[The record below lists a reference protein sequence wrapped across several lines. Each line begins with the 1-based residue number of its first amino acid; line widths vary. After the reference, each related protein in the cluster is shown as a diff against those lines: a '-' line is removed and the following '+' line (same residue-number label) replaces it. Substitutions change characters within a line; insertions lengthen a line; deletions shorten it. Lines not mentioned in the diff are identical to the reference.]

1 MNASLSPGRESRKT
15 PRTTVESISYIN
27 FGSENGGVL
36 SNISE
41 GGFCFHAAHPVQ
53 RAERFRVWFSV
64 KGHRI
69 EADVD
74 LVWTNETR
82 KIGGFRF
89 ISSSAEIYE
98 QIRRVAR
105 STGSGAQ
112 GKSVPSD
119 PQPHV
124 LRAPNTGRS
133 DWTAAPDVRP
143 LLQKFPPQRKG
154 AATGFFRVLRTGL
167 LVTALVGVA
176 LLLNTYRRQFGEL
189 FIQLGE
195 RLGAKPAVQT
205 VSPPPTRPPNP

>member
-1 MNASLSPGRESRKT
+1 MNASVSPGCESRKT

-82 KIGGFRF
+82 KIGGVRF
-89 ISSSAEIYE
+89 ISPSPEIYE

-112 GKSVPSD
+112 GKSLPSEL
-119 PQPHV
+119 QPHV
-124 LRAPNTGRS
+124 LRAFNTSRS
-133 DWTAAPDVRP
+133 DRTTAPDVRP
-143 LLQKFPPQRKG
+143 LLQKFPPERKG
-154 AATGFFRVLRTGL
+154 TATRFFRVLRTGL

-176 LLLNTYRRQFGEL
+176 LLFSAYRRQFGEL

-205 VSPPPTRPPNP
+205 VSPPPTRPPSP